1 MNRVTKRSWLMGAFI
16 LLLLGGMGF
25 FVVEYV
31 FQADTWVVSTGS
43 PHVYKGSN
51 LGNGTVVDRNDVV
64 LLDIDENRTYSD
76 NAQTRAATL
85 HWLGDRATTPPLWQA
100 MIRLTACIIL
110 PGRGAWST

>member
-25 FVVEYV
+25 FVAEYV

-51 LGNGTVVDRNDVV
+51 LGNGTVVERCG
-64 LLDIDENRTYSD
+64 
-76 NAQTRAATL
+76 AAG
-85 HWLGDRATTPPLWQA
+85 HR
-100 MIRLTACIIL
+100 
-110 PGRGAWST
+110 